1 MIGPLSQADA
11 IWWSKLPR
19 TSFGS
24 PGMEERLA
32 ALIIAGRKRA
42 TVWNGTAANETAPG
56 LQWVV
61 TVADRPVC
69 VIETL
74 QVERRRFD
82 QINASFAFEEGEG
95 DRTLDFWR
103 IVHEDY
109 FRNEGHFVP
118 EMELWCEQ
126 FRLIAIID
134 TQLAYAAAEH
144 VRLEQAEGEALSQE
158 RARALNP
165 DR

>member
-1 MIGPLSQADA
+1 MTGPAAQDDA
-11 IWWSKLPR
+11 PWWSGLPR

-24 PGMEERLA
+24 PGMEQRLA

-42 TVWNGTAANETAPG
+42 TVWNGSAPNETAPG

-82 QINASFAFEEGEG
+82 QIDAAFAFEEGEG
-95 DRTLDFWR
+95 DRTLGFWR
-103 IVHEDY
+103 KVHQDF
-109 FRNEGHFVP
+109 FRHEGHFSP
-118 EMELWCEQ
+118 DMELWCER
-126 FRLIAIID
+126 FRLVAVID
-134 TQLAYAAAEH
+134 TQLADAAAGH
-144 VRLEQAEGEALSQE
+144 VQLEQAEGEALSL
-158 RARALNP
+158 ALGP
-165 DR
+165 PGQ